1 MNQLMHHE
9 NEVIVHER
17 SVVHLKFTAQWKDE
31 TGVHTAIQHIEKYNV
46 WRDMDLLPQEL
57 IEDILHKTV
66 GQGKTHR
73 IDKTELQGEWQSNLV
88 KTLPR
93 RNFTSRLRSG
103 EIIIPK
109 AGRYYPKGWLSG
121 VDGVYSENMF
131 PVRIISVDDD
141 SITVDYNHPLAS
153 YEIEI
158 SVDIID
164 IFPPVDEHGGRC
176 SDGVDMLLNNGP
188 GMQMAVDNKAT
199 DFFSESA
206 FQRVDESSDSSFYQ
220 QLRKVHH
227 LDAYAR
233 DTITQLYGRLIKPGS
248 HALDF
253 MASWESHVPD
263 HLSNIDLSGL
273 GMNADELKANPS
285 LSEYLIQDLNENS
298 CLTYDN
304 DMFDAVICTASVE
317 YLVQPLK
324 VFKEIKRVTKS
335 GGVFIVTFSN
345 RWFPAK
351 AISIWSEMHDFERVG
366 LVMEY
371 FRQSGWNG
379 QINTLSS
386 RGQHRP
392 VDDPHYAKTQ
402 MSDPVYA
409 VWCKK

>member
-1 MNQLMHHE
+1 
-9 NEVIVHER
+9 
-17 SVVHLKFTAQWKDE
+17 
-31 TGVHTAIQHIEKYNV
+31 
-46 WRDMDLLPQEL
+46 
-57 IEDILHKTV
+57 
-66 GQGKTHR
+66 
-73 IDKTELQGEWQSNLV
+73 
-88 KTLPR
+88 
-93 RNFTSRLRSG
+93 
-103 EIIIPK
+103 
-109 AGRYYPKGWLSG
+109 
-121 VDGVYSENMF
+121 
-131 PVRIISVDDD
+131 
-141 SITVDYNHPLAS
+141 
-153 YEIEI
+153 
-158 SVDIID
+158 
-164 IFPPVDEHGGRC
+164 
-176 SDGVDMLLNNGP
+176 
-188 GMQMAVDNKAT
+188 
-199 DFFSESA
+199 
-206 FQRVDESSDSSFYQ
+206 
-220 QLRKVHH
+220 
-227 LDAYAR
+227 
-233 DTITQLYGRLIKPGS
+233 
-248 HALDF
+248 
-253 MASWESHVPD
+253 
-263 HLSNIDLSGL
+263 
-273 GMNADELKANPS
+273 MNADELKANPS